1 MKLWLKEKI
10 WMCQALARIGSKKAR
25 GENSS
30 DIMVSLYKGYKVNDR
45 RFRYY
50 MAKKINES
58 DEGVI
63 NEKGS

>member
-1 MKLWLKEKI
+1 LE
-10 WMCQALARIGSKKAR
+10 ALKAR

-30 DIMVSLYKGYKVNDR
+30 DIMVSLFKGYKVNDG